1 MKIAFERFWKRNKAF
16 FKLAVISNLEYRL
29 NYFIDAIAQPIISA
43 GIEVTLWYSLFHTMG
58 KNEIGGYAQ
67 EAYLTYALWGAF
79 VTRISINWMYEF
91 RMIEDIE
98 SGAINSLLVR
108 PISFFECH
116 LSQFLGYKIVTTL
129 ISLAIPLLATAFFQL
144 PFDYSKIPLA
154 LGLVTYYLFFLHITS
169 FCVATFAFHLNKI
182 HSFTVA
188 KNLTLWVLCGEL
200 FPLDLLPEPL
210 KSIIIGLPFSSGVYL
225 PVGYLTGRVT
235 TETMM
240 NGFTST
246 TAGIILFGLLSY
258 GLWKKGLSTYS
269 GTGA

>member
-1 MKIAFERFWKRNKAF
+1 MRFWKRNKAF
-16 FKLAVISNLEYRL
+16 FKLAVLSNLEYRL
-29 NYFIDAIAQPIISA
+29 NYFIDAILQPMIAA
-43 GIEVTLWYSLFHTMG
+43 GIEVTLWYSLFHTLG
-58 KNEIGGYAQ
+58 KTEIGGYAQ
-67 EAYLTYALWGAF
+67 NSYLAYALWTAF

-98 SGAINSLLVR
+98 SGTINSLLVR
-108 PISFFECH
+108 PISFFESH

-129 ISLAIPLLATAFFQL
+129 ISLSIPLTVTWVFGL

-154 LGLVTYYLFFLHITS
+154 LGLVTYYLFFLHLTS

-210 KSIIIGLPFSSGVYL
+210 KSIIINLPFSSGVYL
-225 PVGYLTGRVT
+225 PVGYLTGRVSH
-235 TETMM
+235 ETLMQ
-240 NGFTST
+240 GFLST
-246 TAGIILFGLLSY
+246 TVGIFIFAVISI
-258 GLWKKGLSTYS
+258 GLWKKGLSSYS